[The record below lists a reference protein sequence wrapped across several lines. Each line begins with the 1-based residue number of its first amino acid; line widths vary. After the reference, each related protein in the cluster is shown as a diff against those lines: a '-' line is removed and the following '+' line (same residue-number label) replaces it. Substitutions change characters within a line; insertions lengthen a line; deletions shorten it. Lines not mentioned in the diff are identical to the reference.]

1 MSKTIASQLKSA
13 CLKKIKIPGDGNCQ
27 FHAIAYMIR
36 HNNIP
41 TRNHTVNHKELRK
54 LARKLLKKNK
64 SHYKN
69 FIWDETFDDY
79 LNNLKHG
86 EYGDNLTLQV
96 LSSADYGVP
105 QIRER
110 VFFIGIRNDIAFNK
124 NKLIPNIDYSKKQY
138 LKLWDAISDLP
149 QIRAGKG
156 EEEQEY
162 FCKPKNK
169 YQSLMRKN
177 SKKIFNHVAMKHTD
191 RLIERF
197 KQIKYGV
204 SHKLPYWKT

>member
-54 LARKLLKKNK
+54 LAHTLLKKNK

-86 EYGDNLTLQV
+86 EYGDNLTLPV
-96 LSSADYGVP
+96 LADYFNL
-105 QIRER
+105 R
-110 VFFIGIRNDIAFNK
+110 VIILRDNRRRNIINSDGRYTITLLYTGDDGN
-124 NKLIPNIDYSKKQY
+124 
-138 LKLWDAISDLP
+138 DAHYDATAHNAS
-149 QIRAGKG
+149 
-156 EEEQEY
+156 
-162 FCKPKNK
+162 
-169 YQSLMRKN
+169 
-177 SKKIFNHVAMKHTD
+177 
-191 RLIERF
+191 
-197 KQIKYGV
+197 
-204 SHKLPYWKT
+204 